1 MKSNNEPIVVGF
13 CGKKFNGKDTA
24 AKALID
30 RYGFVKVSFADGLK
44 RTVAAALRVTVEQL
58 EDPAFKETI
67 HEPSGQTYRKW
78 LQLAGTEWFRSLWDA
93 VWIDWWRREIT
104 ENGYTRVVTTD
115 LRFPNEW
122 VALREQPNNMLFR
135 VHNPRIPE
143 SGDTHA
149 SEAYAETFV
158 VDHDINNSSTIDSLQ
173 LQIIAA
179 VDARFGE
186 QLRKAA

>member
-1 MKSNNEPIVVGF
+1 MKSSNEPVVVGF

-44 RTVAAALRVTVEQL
+44 QCVSVALRVPVEQL
-58 EDPAFKETI
+58 EDPKFKETI
-67 HEPSGQTYRKW
+67 HEPSGRTYRWW
-78 LQLAGTEWFRSLWDA
+78 LQQAGTEWFRSGWDA
-93 VWIDWWRREIT
+93 IWIAWWAAEIKAK
-104 ENGYTRVVTTD
+104 GYTRVVTTD

-122 VALREQPNNMLFR
+122 VALRQQPNNMLFR

-179 VDARFGE
+179 VDARYGE
-186 QLRKAA
+186 NLRLVA